1 MTRSIITSMK
11 NSSSF
16 ELIVHETSVLQLTF
30 PLNLYQGGH
39 EGNDS
44 ASVRPVCFIAVMLCQ
59 AR

>member
-16 ELIVHETSVLQLTF
+16 ELIVRETSVLRLTF
-30 PLNLYQGGH
+30 PLSLYQGGH

-44 ASVRPVCFIAVMLCQ
+44 ASVHPECLIAVMLCQ
-59 AR
+59 AH